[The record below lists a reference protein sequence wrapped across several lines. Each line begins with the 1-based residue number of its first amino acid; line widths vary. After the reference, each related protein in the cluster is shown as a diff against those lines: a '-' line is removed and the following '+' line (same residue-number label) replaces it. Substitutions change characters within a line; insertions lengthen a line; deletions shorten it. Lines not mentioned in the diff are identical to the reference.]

1 MLEMKITVAAPDL
14 AAAINNLAAALDGKN
29 PHTVCNQYGT
39 DNKHI
44 DNVGTI
50 NMGMSGKAQPTTPA
64 APVNPTPAPTVP
76 TQAPGAPLSATPART
91 AAQIAPTVPVAAPAP
106 AAAPVANT
114 APAPTVPTS
123 APQYTLDMIA
133 TAGSALIDAG
143 KMDQLMQLLGKFGV
157 ASLTELAPESY
168 GAVAGELRALG
179 ATI

>member
-50 NMGMSGKAQPTTPA
+50 NMGMSGKAQPATPA

-76 TQAPGAPLSATPART
+76 TQAPGAPLSATPAQT
-91 AAQIAPTVPVAAPAP
+91 AAQIAPTVPVVQPAP
-106 AAAPVANT
+106 AANT